1 LRFLSMLMGL
11 WLATSFIGGF
21 LAGYL
26 GTFWSTMTHTH
37 FFLLLAALAAASG
50 LVIALLSSP
59 LRTVLKD

>member
-1 LRFLSMLMGL
+1 MLMGL

-26 GTFWSTMTHTH
+26 GTFWPRMPHVH

-50 LVIALLSSP
+50 LVIALLSRP
-59 LRTVLKD
+59 LQSVLRD